1 MANLLIAHGGAP
13 TAVINASL
21 YGAVMEAKNSGVVEH
36 IYGAIHGSAGILSEN
51 FVDLG
56 AVPQEE
62 LEKLLTT
69 PGSAIGTSRTHLEPE
84 DYQEM
89 ARILK
94 KHDIRY
100 VLFTGGNGSMD
111 TCGKLRAA
119 CQGEIL
125 VAGIPKTIDNDISVI
140 DHAPG
145 YGSAANFIVQCTAEI
160 AQDVHSLPIHV
171 CIIETMGRNAGW
183 ITAAAALARR
193 YKGDAPDMICL
204 PEVPFDEEKFLAR
217 VKELSDQKGG
227 VVVVVSEGLK
237 KTDGSTV
244 ASPLFEEG
252 RARYDGEVGSYLA
265 RLIIQKLGIKA
276 RSEKPGIWGRA
287 CAQAQSPVDRQEAVR
302 MGALAARAV
311 LEGTSGVMAG
321 LLRRSTSPYV
331 CEEVL
336 VPIEQVMLE
345 ERLMPREF
353 ISEDGFDITDAFCD
367 WCRPLLGCEPAEY
380 ADFKTDTGRK
390 GVRLH

>member
-36 IYGAIHGSAGILSEN
+36 IYGAVHGSAGILSEN

-237 KTDGSTV
+237 KADGSTV
-244 ASPLFEEG
+244 APPLFEEG

-287 CAQAQSPVDRQEAVR
+287 CAQAQSPVDQQEAVR

-353 ISEDGFDITDAFCD
+353 ISEDGFDVTDAFCD

-390 GVRLH
+390 

>member
-36 IYGAIHGSAGILSEN
+36 IYGAVHGSAGILSEN

-171 CIIETMGRNAGW
+171 CIIESMGRKAGW
-183 ITAAAALARR
+183 ITAAAALALR
-193 YKGDAPDMICL
+193 Y
-204 PEVPFDEEKFLAR
+204 
-217 VKELSDQKGG
+217 
-227 VVVVVSEGLK
+227 
-237 KTDGSTV
+237 
-244 ASPLFEEG
+244 
-252 RARYDGEVGSYLA
+252 
-265 RLIIQKLGIKA
+265 
-276 RSEKPGIWGRA
+276 
-287 CAQAQSPVDRQEAVR
+287 
-302 MGALAARAV
+302 
-311 LEGTSGVMAG
+311 
-321 LLRRSTSPYV
+321 
-331 CEEVL
+331 
-336 VPIEQVMLE
+336 
-345 ERLMPREF
+345 
-353 ISEDGFDITDAFCD
+353 
-367 WCRPLLGCEPAEY
+367 
-380 ADFKTDTGRK
+380 
-390 GVRLH
+390 